1 MQTYGKAKMVI
12 VDSMPTPAMADIM
25 AVLEVP
31 VGQTMEQDSHWY
43 TNSETIMQKNY
54 SFIFNWNLTMLEIIL
69 QWSILTSCR
78 N

>member
-1 MQTYGKAKMVI
+1 MFHMLVILELTCKLQQMQTYGKAKMVI

-43 TNSETIMQKNY
+43 TNSETIMQKKLFFY
-54 SFIFNWNLTMLEIIL
+54 I
-69 QWSILTSCR
+69 
-78 N
+78 